1 LPTIEEVDM
10 TFQIHQQADIDHPSA
25 RPAAPTRWYPV
36 RALGPRQ
43 RANILTHLLALEES
57 DRYMRFGY
65 AASDAHIGRYVEQI
79 DFDHDEVFGVFNRR
93 LQLLAMA
100 HLAFTKSTQPAPACA
115 EFGVS
120 VLPRGRGRGI
130 GSRLF
135 ESACLRARNR
145 GVDALVVH
153 ALTENKP
160 MLKIAKA
167 AGAILER
174 DGPDATAR
182 LRLPP
187 EDLSSHLSQLLELQ
201 TGEFDFGVK
210 SHAMHMDAFFQAV
223 RRLVPGL

>member
-1 LPTIEEVDM
+1 M
-10 TFQIHQQADIDHPSA
+10 TFQIPSPADVDHPSTS
-25 RPAAPTRWYPV
+25 RLAATRWYPV

-43 RANILTHLLALEES
+43 QDAILKHLLALDGA
-57 DRYMRFGY
+57 DRYLRFGY
-65 AASDAHIGRYVEQI
+65 AASDEHLTRYVEHI

-93 LQLLAMA
+93 LDLLAMA
-100 HLAFTKSTQPAPACA
+100 HLAFADPAQGEQACA

-145 GVDALVVH
+145 GVDGLVVH

-160 MLKIAKA
+160 MLKIASA
-167 AGAILER
+167 AGATLER

-187 EDLSSHLSQLLELQ
+187 EDVGSQLSQLFELQ
-201 TGEFDFGVK
+201 TGEFDYGVK
-210 SHAMHMDAFFQAV
+210 SHAAHMDALFQAV
-223 RRLVPGL
+223 RRMVPGF